1 MWHYWQGIGCPIWRL
16 VFPHQ
21 PNHQSKKSQRPYS
34 SVPVAGGVSAVK
46 EEKPI
51 FAMVVVVVLIIWA
64 IYAGFVLGGVYLILL
79 GIERIDWP
87 FGKLVGLILLGIALV
102 LFFAITIQ

>member
-1 MWHYWQGIGCPIWRL
+1 M
-16 VFPHQ
+16 
-21 PNHQSKKSQRPYS
+21 
-34 SVPVAGGVSAVK
+34 K